1 MAKETKKLELAK
13 VEDTPGG
20 DALVKHIA
28 QRRKW
33 AAGAAEKATK
43 DGAVDASDPRY
54 RLARKRVK
62 RAQRRL
68 RRERARVAQHRVKV
82 GAPKA
87 EEAAAPAEG

>member
-13 VEDTPGG
+13 VEDTPGA

-33 AAGAAEKATK
+33 ATAAAEKASK
-43 DGAVDASDPRY
+43 DGTVDASDPRY

-68 RRERARVAQHRVKV
+68 RRQRARVAQLRQKV

-87 EEAAAPAEG
+87 DEAGAAAEG

>member
-13 VEDTPGG
+13 VEDTPGS
-20 DALVKHIA
+20 DALVKHVA

-33 AAGAAEKATK
+33 AAAAGEKATK
-43 DGAVDASDPRY
+43 DGTLDASDPRY

-87 EEAAAPAEG
+87 GEAAAAPAG